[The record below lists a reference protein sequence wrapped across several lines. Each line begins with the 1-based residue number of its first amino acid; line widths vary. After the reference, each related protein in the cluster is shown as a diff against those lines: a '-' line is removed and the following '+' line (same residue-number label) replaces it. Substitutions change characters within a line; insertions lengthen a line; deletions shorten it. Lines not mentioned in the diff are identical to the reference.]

1 MESALMDECM
11 EFLFKK
17 LNTEETNRRMDTVVD
32 NLFAKLLKRMY
43 PFIIVSSLSIVL
55 IVLLMLYTCFNVKQ
69 IKKK

>member
-1 MESALMDECM
+1 MDECM